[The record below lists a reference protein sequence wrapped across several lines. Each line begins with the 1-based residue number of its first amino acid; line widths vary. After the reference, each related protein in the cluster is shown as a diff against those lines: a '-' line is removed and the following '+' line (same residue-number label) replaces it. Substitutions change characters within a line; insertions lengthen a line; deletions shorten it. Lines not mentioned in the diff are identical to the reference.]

1 MEEEKVDDYS
11 TILGRIFRWVT
22 QALELRTEDVKNR
35 RDSIAVRKHERDMA
49 MAEDKART
57 EKRQAALE
65 EKSQEHDEKENENG
79 KKFEDE

>member
-65 EKSQEHDEKENENG
+65 EKSQVSIHG
-79 KKFEDE
+79 SPL